1 MSHSKSRTSRPLSRF
16 GIAALLLLAF
26 IVEALLVIGLFSG
39 RISSKLL
46 QPEITLI
53 IGSYW
58 LYASIK
64 KWRARRAKGRQLSW
78 YTQPGI
84 LFASAILLS
93 FPTYIINLVTNFA
106 SPNGDLVAIILLVP
120 SILLVFAAVFFLV
133 KSLVNPFPE

>member
-1 MSHSKSRTSRPLSRF
+1 
-16 GIAALLLLAF
+16 
-26 IVEALLVIGLFSG
+26 VEALLVIGLFSG

-64 KWRARRAKGRQLSW
+64 KWREKKAKGGQLSW

-84 LFASAILLS
+84 LFAIAILLS

-106 SPNGDLVAIILLVP
+106 SPNGDLIAIILLVP

-133 KSLVNPFPE
+133 RSLINPLSD